1 MAAILC
7 ILALPVAADEVTVL
21 ALGDSLTHGY
31 GLPTE
36 DGLVPQLQAW
46 LGENGADVRVIN
58 AGVSGDTTQG
68 ARNRVEWSLT
78 PDVDAMIVELG
89 GNDVLRGIDPAIS
102 RANLDAIL
110 AVAKDRA
117 LPVLLIGLPA
127 SGNYGPEYK
136 RDFDAIFPDLAA
148 KYGTLLIE
156 NFFEALA
163 ADGDPGAAR
172 RWMQADGLH
181 PNAQGVSRIVGA
193 IGPVVLRLVAQVD

>member
-1 MAAILC
+1 
-7 ILALPVAADEVTVL
+7 
-21 ALGDSLTHGY
+21 
-31 GLPTE
+31 
-36 DGLVPQLQAW
+36 
-46 LGENGADVRVIN
+46 
-58 AGVSGDTTQG
+58 
-68 ARNRVEWSLT
+68 
-78 PDVDAMIVELG
+78 MIVELG

-110 AVAKDRA
+110 ALAKDRA
-117 LPVLLIGLPA
+117 LPLLLIGLPA